1 MTDHSTAQPSTNLS
15 RVPGRPR
22 KTHSEQRSHQSKQRY
37 TRAELDYIQ
46 TMAHQA
52 GLSVSEFIRR
62 AALKIVM
69 KPPRGSVPREAM
81 AELNR
86 IGVNLNQI
94 ARALNRGRECPP
106 YIEEAFLK
114 LNATMD
120 KLADHYD
127 P

>member
-1 MTDHSTAQPSTNLS
+1 MTAFATTPIRRA
-15 RVPGRPR
+15 PGRPR
-22 KTHSEQRSHQSKQRY
+22 KQALEQRSVQNKQRY

-52 GLSVSEFIRR
+52 GLSVSDYIRR
-62 AALKIVM
+62 AALKIVI

>member
-1 MTDHSTAQPSTNLS
+1 MTAFDTFPLPRA
-15 RVPGRPR
+15 PGRPR
-22 KTHSEQRSHQSKQRY
+22 KQALEQRSLQNKQRY

-46 TMAHQA
+46 QMAHYA
-52 GLSVSEFIRR
+52 GLSVSEYIRR
-62 AALKIVM
+62 AALKIHI
-69 KPPRGSVPREAM
+69 KPPRASEPREAM

-86 IGVNLNQI
+86 IGININQI

-120 KLADHYD
+120 KLAQDYD

>member
-1 MTDHSTAQPSTNLS
+1 MTAFATTPIRRA
-15 RVPGRPR
+15 PGRPR
-22 KTHSEQRSHQSKQRY
+22 KQALEQRSVQNKQRY

-52 GLSVSEFIRR
+52 GLSVSDYIRR
-62 AALKIVM
+62 AALKIVI
-69 KPPRGSVPREAM
+69 KPPRGSVPRQAM

>member
-1 MTDHSTAQPSTNLS
+1 MTAFDTTPIPRA
-15 RVPGRPR
+15 PGRPR
-22 KTHSEQRSHQSKQRY
+22 KQALEQRSVQNKQRY

-46 TMAHQA
+46 QMAHYA
-52 GLSVSEFIRR
+52 GLTVSEYIRR
-62 AALKIVM
+62 AALKIVI
-69 KPPRGSVPREAM
+69 KPPRTSVPREAM

-86 IGVNLNQI
+86 IGININQI

-106 YIEEAFLK
+106 YIEDAFLK

-120 KLADHYD
+120 KLAQDYD